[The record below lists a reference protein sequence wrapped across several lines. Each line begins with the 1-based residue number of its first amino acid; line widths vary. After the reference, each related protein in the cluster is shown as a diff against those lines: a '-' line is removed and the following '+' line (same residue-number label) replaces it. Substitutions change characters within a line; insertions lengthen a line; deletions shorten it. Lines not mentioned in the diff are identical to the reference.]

1 MNVGFCIPIH
11 KDSQEYIEETF
22 CQYEEI
28 KPMDEIEDPII
39 HMYAKEDTRDVV
51 TGDLNGYTDSLF
63 CEYHYYD
70 TKNMKV
76 YKSSMHDA
84 LFIGDGVQLSN
95 IKVFKDGSTLIHL
108 RKGKYSLL
116 KGTAVH
122 IELL

>member
-11 KDSQEYIEETF
+11 TESQDYIKQALD
-22 CQYEEI
+22 QYEEV
-28 KPMDEIEDPII
+28 KSMDEIEDPII
-39 HMYAKEDTRDVV
+39 HMYAKEDTRDVA
-51 TGDLNGYTDSLF
+51 TGDLNGFTDSLF

-70 TKNMKV
+70 TKNLKV
-76 YKSSMHDA
+76 YRSGKHDA
-84 LFIGDGVQLSN
+84 MFFGDGVQLSN
-95 IKVFKDGSTLIHL
+95 VKLFKDGSTLIHL